1 MYPYQNFLMN
11 SFPQNQQPMYQP
23 MQNPYMERLTQMQS
37 MQNMQQPQM
46 QMQNIGISGR
56 IVEDFNVIGANDV
69 PMDNIGAVFM
79 KKDGSELQHKI
90 WTADGKILTKQ
101 YKPILDN
108 KGTSAEDLSN
118 ATPKTDF
125 GAFQN
130 VLEGITKKLDSLYEK
145 VESIMVQ
152 SPKKEVE

>member
-23 MQNPYMERLTQMQS
+23 MQNPYVERLTQMQS

-90 WTADGKILTKQ
+90 WTADGKILTTQ

-108 KGTSAEDLSN
+108 KGTSAEELSN
-118 ATPKTDF
+118 VTPKTDF